1 MYTGTCVTTMKISNT
16 LICVWI
22 FLIHG
27 AFQHNAHLALTNS
40 PETATDG
47 DLFTLTCS
55 VSSGSVVVIAW
66 LQNNTAQ
73 VITQRSTNCI
83 KQPPP
88 VGSNHNISRFNV
100 SCNNTVHRIEFRY
113 DSTRDQ
119 GEWRCGKP
127 ASDTSIS
134 VRSNIFNIGVAS
146 PVISTQSSSITTR
159 HTETTSEPSAMT
171 SQTDVASPVTS
182 TRSTQSLPSTTL
194 YTETTSQP
202 GTVTSRKGPV
212 ISTQVLPT
220 TTRYTENTLEPGTV
234 TPQKVST
241 DDSDS
246 DTVYIVAGAVGGGVL
261 LAVVVVG
268 VVCIRRRRQATNQKE
283 EMTGQRNVTGF
294 YSRTQAYQNTANFDM
309 VENELYRCSCDISP
323 INEAENQEDDLILS
337 DAVDIPA
344 TGTCTP
350 REQGVSCDVD
360 ADHLYT
366 KLKKRRSSSV
376 QQVSDIS
383 AEVKKPKKKRPDD
396 PKMFED
402 VNIGDVYAKPNKR

>member
-234 TPQKVST
+234 TPQK
-241 DDSDS
+241 D
-246 DTVYIVAGAVGGGVL
+246 
-261 LAVVVVG
+261 
-268 VVCIRRRRQATNQKE
+268 QKE
-283 EMTGQRNVTGF
+283 EMTGQRNVTG
-294 YSRTQAYQNTANFDM
+294 TQAYQNTANFDM

>member
-202 GTVTSRKGPV
+202 GTVTSRKGVAGPV

-234 TPQKVST
+234 TPQK
-241 DDSDS
+241 D
-246 DTVYIVAGAVGGGVL
+246 
-261 LAVVVVG
+261 
-268 VVCIRRRRQATNQKE
+268 QKE